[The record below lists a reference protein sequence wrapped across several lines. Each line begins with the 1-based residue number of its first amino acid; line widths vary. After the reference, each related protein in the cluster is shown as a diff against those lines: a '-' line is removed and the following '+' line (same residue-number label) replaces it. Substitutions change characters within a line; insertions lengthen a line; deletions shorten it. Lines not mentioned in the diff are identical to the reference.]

1 MESRLFKF
9 SLMKIC
15 CTEIMSYHMNLD
27 WDSCKISIILPSI
40 TGMTIDRYLVAEMND
55 LLIWMQKKG
64 HSVKYS

>member
-1 MESRLFKF
+1 
-9 SLMKIC
+9 MKIWA
-15 CTEIMSYHMNLD
+15 TEIMMTYHMNLD

-40 TGMTIDRYLVAEMND
+40 MTIDRYLVAEMND

>member
-1 MESRLFKF
+1 
-9 SLMKIC
+9 MKIWA
-15 CTEIMSYHMNLD
+15 TEIMSYHMNLD